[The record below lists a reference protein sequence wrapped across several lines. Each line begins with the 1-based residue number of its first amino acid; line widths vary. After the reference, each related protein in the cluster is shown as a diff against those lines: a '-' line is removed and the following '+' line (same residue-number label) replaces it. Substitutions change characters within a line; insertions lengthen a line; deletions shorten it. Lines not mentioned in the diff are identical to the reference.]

1 MQANKKRRFYRVG
14 IQYHNQAR
22 EYQELHYMRFI
33 NCSFFENSIAA
44 LSPSVIGILS
54 QRVDFQEI

>member
-1 MQANKKRRFYRVG
+1 
-14 IQYHNQAR
+14 
-22 EYQELHYMRFI
+22 MRFI